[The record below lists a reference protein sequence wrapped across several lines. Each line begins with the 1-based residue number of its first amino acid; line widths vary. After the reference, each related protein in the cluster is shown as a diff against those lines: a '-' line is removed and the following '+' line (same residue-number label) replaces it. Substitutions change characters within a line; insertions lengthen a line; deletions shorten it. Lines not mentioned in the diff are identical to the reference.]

1 MITFLA
7 INSIKINTYY
17 CAQSISWYSFDL
29 SKHAF
34 TPSSSQSFF
43 ACSKNSWKL
52 EMQQIREHFSIFS
65 IPNLYVLLP
74 PSSLHALYFCRMM
87 DYTFK
92 EKQKTFISKIAVK
105 YTEHMA
111 ADSFQYMICNQ
122 DCHQNS
128 YQSIH
133 EIYYKYECY
142 PEACKL
148 NF

>member
-7 INSIKINTYY
+7 INSIKRNTYY

-52 EMQQIREHFSIFS
+52 EMQQIREHFSIYS
-65 IPNLYVLLP
+65 IPNLCVVPSPQPSCFILLQN
-74 PSSLHALYFCRMM
+74 ARLYLWRR
-87 DYTFK
+87 K
-92 EKQKTFISKIAVK
+92 AKHISKIVVK
-105 YTEHMA
+105 YTELMA
-111 ADSFQYMICNQ
+111 ADSFQYIICNE
-122 DCHQNS
+122 DCLQNS
-128 YQSIH
+128 YQSIYK
-133 EIYYKYECY
+133 IYCKYKCY
-142 PEACKL
+142 LEACKR